1 MSNETKLMEI
11 IAEILEVDIG
21 ELTFN
26 TELNEDLWDSLAVV
40 TFISEVDSNFEKII
54 SPAEVSAAKTVAD
67 LLSLVK

>member
-11 IAEILEVDIG
+11 IAEILEVDVD

-54 SPAEVSAAKTVAD
+54 SPAEVSAVKTVAD
-67 LLSLVK
+67 LVSLVK

>member
-11 IAEILEVDIG
+11 IAEILEVDVD

-54 SPAEVSAAKTVAD
+54 SPAEVSAVKTVAD
-67 LLSLVK
+67 LVNLVK

>member
-1 MSNETKLMEI
+1 MSNEKKVMEI
-11 IAEILEVDIG
+11 IAEILEVEVD
-21 ELTFN
+21 ELTLT

-67 LLSLVK
+67 LVSLVK